1 MRRILTRGRSQSHG
15 YGATTTE
22 DRRWRQVPKINLLPR
37 RRRTAPTKLIIR
49 SALVLILIV
58 EVLWVQDRARDG
70 GAPAAADAQSNA
82 RMKSQLQ
89 ATQREVAQAQE
100 ETGALQTEF
109 TALKQQR
116 DAKDQ
121 ASKQATAGHLN
132 WNAALRALFLA
143 QEQVSGVQFSL
154 VADEP
159 EGVVVLQGFAKD
171 LKTMAELQNQL
182 MGVAAILDLLSIQW
196 ETVPNALKFTA
207 NFKVRE

>member
-1 MRRILTRGRSQSHG
+1 MRRILARGRSQSHG

-22 DRRWRQVPKINLLPR
+22 DRLWRQVPKINLLPR

-49 SALVLILIV
+49 GALVLILIG

-70 GAPAAADAQSNA
+70 GAPTATDVQSTA
-82 RMKSQLQ
+82 SMKSQLQ
-89 ATQREVAQAQE
+89 ATQREAVQAQE
-100 ETGALQTEF
+100 ETGALQTEI

-116 DAKDQ
+116 DAKEQ
-121 ASKQATAGHLN
+121 TSKQATAGHLN
-132 WNAALRALFLA
+132 WNATLRALFLA

-159 EGVVVLQGFAKD
+159 GGVVVLQGFVKD

-182 MGVAAILDLLSIQW
+182 RGVAAILDLLSIQW
-196 ETVPNALKFTA
+196 ETVPNALRFTA
-207 NFKVRE
+207 SFKVKG